1 MVAKAQAIGRGRPRK
16 ALHEDVQYLIRL
28 AHHKPTLFLDEYQRR
43 LKEYRLLSLSM
54 ATIHRELQRAG
65 LSTKRVQKMA
75 AERDPMKRADFVRRI
90 SQYPATY
97 LLPLDEVSKDD
108 QTYARLWGRSEVG
121 TRVEACQPFV
131 RKRRFSMLATMALDE
146 GIIAAQVVEG
156 SFTRDLFLKYLRD
169 DLVCPIPIS
178 IRVSYCCILQLPIT
192 SPYPGPRSVLVM
204 DNARIHHHDDI
215 TELVE
220 SYGEKQSFLSL
231 ELCSQILQAVE
242 SNIFHPIPPITT
254 PSNQPF
260 LQSRL
265 IFVARVST
273 FTMRKL
279 FIPSSTMP
287 VRVLRQR

>member
-1 MVAKAQAIGRGRPRK
+1 
-16 ALHEDVQYLIRL
+16 
-28 AHHKPTLFLDEYQRR
+28 
-43 LKEYRLLSLSM
+43 
-54 ATIHRELQRAG
+54 
-65 LSTKRVQKMA
+65 
-75 AERDPMKRADFVRRI
+75 
-90 SQYPATY
+90 
-97 LLPLDEVSKDD
+97 
-108 QTYARLWGRSEVG
+108 
-121 TRVEACQPFV
+121 
-131 RKRRFSMLATMALDE
+131 MLATMALDE

-156 SFTRDLFLKYLRD
+156 SFTRDLFLKYLQD

-220 SYGEKQSFLSL
+220 SYGEKRLFLSL

-242 SNIFHPIPPITT
+242 LNIFHPIPPITT

-273 FTMRKL
+273 FTTRKL

-287 VRVLRQR
+287 VRVLHQR